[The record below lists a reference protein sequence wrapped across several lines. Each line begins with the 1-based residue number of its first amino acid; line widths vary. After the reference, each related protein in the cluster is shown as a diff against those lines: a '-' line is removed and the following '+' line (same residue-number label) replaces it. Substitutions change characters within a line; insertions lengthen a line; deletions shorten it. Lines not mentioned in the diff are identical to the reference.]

1 MCVPECDCGVCTC
14 VGAPDSGQATVLGHS
29 KRLEGDIRWPARSL
43 FTRLMANKPQHSS
56 SLCST
61 PQHRG
66 YRCSGCTRLFLH
78 GCCRS
83 KLRTSCLSN
92 SHFSNPGL
100 LNLLLFYFN
109 PWNSG
114 REDASCRWL
123 WWLSLG
129 FKSPLLWAAAGFD
142 GKELAIS

>member
-1 MCVPECDCGVCTC
+1 MCVPECDYGVCTC
-14 VGAPDSGQATVLGHS
+14 VWMDAHAPGQATVLGHS
-29 KRLEGDIRWPARSL
+29 KRLEGDIRWPALSL

-56 SLCST
+56 SLCFT

-78 GCCRS
+78 GCCGS

-92 SHFSNPGL
+92 KWFYLLSHFSNPGL

-123 WWLSLG
+123 
-129 FKSPLLWAAAGFD
+129 
-142 GKELAIS
+142 